1 MKKTLREQILTK
13 RKALTPSEIE
23 NKSNQIQHHLFSS
36 PWYRSAQNILFYVS
50 FNNEV
55 DTHGMIKKAL
65 QNGKTVLVPK
75 INTGDKTI
83 CASQL
88 LSWEDLTTGAYSIK
102 EPREDCIR
110 KISTSSV
117 ELLIVPGVVFD
128 LCGNRIGYGMGY
140 YDRLLKETIHAHS
153 IGLAFECQLIKSIPT
168 EEHDEKVEMIITED
182 RTIQCR

>member
-1 MKKTLREQILTK
+1 MKKTLREQFLTK
-13 RKALTPSEIE
+13 RKALSPLEVK
-23 NKSNQIQHHLFSS
+23 NKSEQIRHRLINS

-55 DTHGMIKKAL
+55 DTYRMIKEAL
-65 QNGKTVLVPK
+65 RNGKTVLVPK
-75 INTGDKTI
+75 TNTRNKTI

-88 LSWEDLTTGAYSIK
+88 LSWEDLTTGAYSIQ
-102 EPREDCIR
+102 EPREDCTR
-110 KISTSSV
+110 KVPISSV

-153 IGLAFECQLIKSIPT
+153 IGLSFECQLIKSIPA
-168 EEHDEKVEMIITED
+168 EEHDEKVEIIITED
-182 RTIQCR
+182 RSIQCR

>member
-1 MKKTLREQILTK
+1 MKKTLREQFLTK
-13 RKALTPSEIE
+13 RKALSPSERD
-23 NKSNQIQHHLFSS
+23 NKSDFIKHRLFST

-55 DTHGMIKKAL
+55 DTHRMIKEAL
-65 QNGKTVLVPK
+65 RNGKTVLVPK
-75 INTGDKTI
+75 TNTRNNTI

-88 LSWEDLTTGAYSIK
+88 LSWEDLATGAYSIK
-102 EPREDCIR
+102 EPREECIR
-110 KISTSSV
+110 KVPASSV

-128 LCGNRIGYGMGY
+128 FCGYRIGYGMGY

-153 IGLAFECQLIKSIPT
+153 IGLAFECQLIKSIPA

-182 RTIQCR
+182 RSIQCR